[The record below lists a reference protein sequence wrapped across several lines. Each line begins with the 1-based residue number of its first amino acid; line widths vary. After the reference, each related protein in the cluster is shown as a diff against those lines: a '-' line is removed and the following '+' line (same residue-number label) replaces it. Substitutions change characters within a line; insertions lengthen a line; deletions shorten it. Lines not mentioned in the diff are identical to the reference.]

1 MPEELGAVL
10 DATDV
15 DGVVEEQAVDTA
27 VDTSTDA
34 VVDTSEVKDETP
46 GDWRK
51 VPAELKDFFKTPAGK
66 AAKDAWFERNAYKE
80 KFPEGI
86 KQVNELTSFLEEH
99 GGKEGLAMALGELKG
114 KAEELDGISVKM
126 ANGDPSLIEIGRA
139 HV

>member
-15 DGVVEEQAVDTA
+15 IDPIVDDQGA
-27 VDTSTDA
+27 DPIEPVDPVADPA
-34 VVDTSEVKDETP
+34 EPKEETP

-99 GGKEGLAMALGELKG
+99 GGKEGLATALGELKG
-114 KAEELDGISVKM
+114 KAEEPDGISVKM
-126 ANGDPSLIEIGRA
+126 ANGDPSLIA
-139 HV
+139 D